1 MKRYALILL
10 AFCAANVGADP
21 VVRCGNVLLQS
32 GVGTSQYL
40 VAQKC
45 GEPTFRDG
53 NRWIYD
59 RGESFITIL
68 VFKENGELTFVEDE
82 FAWR

>member
-1 MKRYALILL
+1 MKRYMLILL
-10 AFCAANVGADP
+10 ALCAANGEADP

-45 GEPTFRDG
+45 GAPTVRDG

-59 RGESFITIL
+59 RGEGFVRIL
-68 VFKENGELTFVEDE
+68 VFKENGELTFVKDE

>member
-1 MKRYALILL
+1 MLFSLISIG
-10 AFCAANVGADP
+10 ARADP
-21 VVRCGNVLLQS
+21 AVRCGNDLLES
-32 GVGTSQYL
+32 GLGTSRYL
-40 VAQKC
+40 VLQKC

-59 RGESFITIL
+59 RGESFLRIL
-68 VFKENGELTFVEDE
+68 VFKDNGELSFIKDE